1 MRLKAVLLQ
10 GEQSKCVFAAMP
22 GIGVE
27 SLCVAAA
34 EWSEGLALSS
44 AGHCLSLLSPE
55 LGKAPCGSAWDTGTC
70 WGASGM
76 FVLGFSPAG
85 LG

>member
-44 AGHCLSLLSPE
+44 AGHCLSLQSTMWE
-55 LGKAPCGSAWDTGTC
+55 CLGHRD
-70 WGASGM
+70 
-76 FVLGFSPAG
+76 VLGSLRSVCPG
-85 LG
+85 V